1 MKILVILL
9 VFVGTT
15 IFATSNYFL
24 DNVSASDT
32 LVSMGGNG
40 SSWDSISPKNTEIKV
55 GDSVTWHNPMIVPEP
70 HTAAFLRDPN
80 YFPPPAIP
88 FSISNTSELKPVLP
102 VPNIEPLIVANESGA
117 NAVVVDNARHYT
129 PVAIDSTGSNVTY
142 LEINQNYTMT
152 GTEKFVNSGW
162 IWPEGLAPP
171 GVPPISSFTITF
183 EKPGTYDYICVIH
196 PWMTGIVTVT

>member
-1 MKILVILL
+1 MKILGILFI
-9 VFVGTT
+9 FVGIT

-40 SSWDSISPKNTEIKV
+40 SSWDSISPKNAEIKV

-88 FSISNTSELKPVLP
+88 FSISNISELKPVLP

-117 NAVVVDNARHYT
+117 NAVVIDNARHYT

-142 LEINQNYTMT
+142 LEINKNT
-152 GTEKFVNSGW
+152 
-162 IWPEGLAPP
+162 L
-171 GVPPISSFTITF
+171 
-183 EKPGTYDYICVIH
+183 
-196 PWMTGIVTVT
+196 

>member
-1 MKILVILL
+1 MKILAILFI
-9 VFVGTT
+9 FVGTT

-32 LVSMGGNG
+32 LVSLGGNG
-40 SSWDSISPKNTEIKV
+40 SSWDSISPKNAEIKV

-70 HTAAFLRDPN
+70 HTVAFLRDPN
-80 YFPPPAIP
+80 YFSPPAIP
-88 FSISNTSELKPVLP
+88 FSISNISELKPVLP
-102 VPNIEPLIVANESGA
+102 VPNIEPLVVANESGA
-117 NAVVVDNARHYT
+117 NAVVIDNARHYT

-183 EKPGTYDYICVIH
+183 EKPGTYDCICVIH

>member
-1 MKILVILL
+1 MKSLVILL
-9 VFVGTT
+9 IFVGTT
-15 IFATSNYFL
+15 IFATSSYFL
-24 DNVSASDT
+24 DKVSASDIM
-32 LVSMGGNG
+32 VSLGGNG
-40 SSWDSISPKNTEIKV
+40 SSWDSISPKNIEIKV

-70 HTAAFLRDPN
+70 HTVAFLRDPN

-88 FSISNTSELKPVLP
+88 FSISNISELKPVVP
-102 VPNIEPLIVANESGA
+102 VPNNEPLIVANESGA
-117 NAVVVDNARHYT
+117 SAVVVDNARHYT

-171 GVPPISSFTITF
+171 GVPPISSFSVTF
-183 EKPGTYDYICVIH
+183 KNPGTYDYICVIH
-196 PWMTGIVTVT
+196 PWMTGAVTVT